1 MKKNKKKINPKL
13 IKNIIPKD
21 FDLSPIKVFSNTRKK
36 LTNFYSKFKKVREI
50 EKIKSEKREKI

>member
-50 EKIKSEKREKI
+50 